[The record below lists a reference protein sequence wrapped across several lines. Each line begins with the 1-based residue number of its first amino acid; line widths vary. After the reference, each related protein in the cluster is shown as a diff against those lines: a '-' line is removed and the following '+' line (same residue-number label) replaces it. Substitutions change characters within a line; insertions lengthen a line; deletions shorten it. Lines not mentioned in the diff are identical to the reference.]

1 MSGAHAKPL
10 SRRQRRRR
18 ERVGKRTAAAVFLT
32 MIAAASACAL
42 TLPGIPVA
50 SGMGTTSPVARIAM
64 SAAGRSHE
72 RTDLLADNVRAVSV
86 DTTGTWTLGDD
97 HFDVDALTTPKPAA
111 STPATPAP
119 TGAAAPAAQ
128 QTRASAQT
136 VTLLNDTPRPDTTQ
150 NGTPANTG
158 DTGNAYPW
166 GQCTWWAYERRHQ
179 LGLPAGSHFGDAAS
193 WAASATTLGYTVDT
207 TPTVGAIVVF
217 QPGQAGAHPVYGHV
231 AVVEQVH
238 DGSVTISESNV
249 QGLGIISNR
258 TLPAA
263 GQYTYIH

>member
-50 SGMGTTSPVARIAM
+50 SGMGTPSPVARIAM

-86 DTTGTWTLGDD
+86 DTTGTWRLDDD
-97 HFDVDALTTPKPAA
+97 HIDPDALTTPAPDMATTPTSDPSPAD
-111 STPATPAP
+111 TRP
-119 TGAAAPAAQ
+119 
-128 QTRASAQT
+128 RASDQT
-136 VTLLNDTPRPDTTQ
+136 VTLLNDT
-150 NGTPANTG
+150 TPADTMHASRPTDTG
-158 DTGNAYPW
+158 DTGDAYPW

-179 LGLPAGSHFGDAAS
+179 LGLPAGSHFGNAAQ
-193 WAASATTLGYTVDT
+193 WAASATALGYTVDT

-217 QPGQAGAHPVYGHV
+217 QPGQAGAHPLYGHV
-231 AVVEQVH
+231 AIVEQVH
-238 DGSVTISESNV
+238 DDGSVTISESNV
-249 QGLGIISNR
+249 QGVGVISNR
-258 TLPAA
+258 TLTDA
-263 GQYTYIH
+263 GRFAYIH